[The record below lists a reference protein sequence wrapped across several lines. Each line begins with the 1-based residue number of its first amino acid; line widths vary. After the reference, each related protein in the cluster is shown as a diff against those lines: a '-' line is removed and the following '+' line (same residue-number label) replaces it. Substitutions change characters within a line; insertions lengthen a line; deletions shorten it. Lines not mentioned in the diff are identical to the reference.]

1 MLTVSSFT
9 QSLSSTPLFSKTLST
24 AYERLSS
31 GLRIN
36 QAADDSAGLQI
47 SNRLT
52 SESLAKNQLR
62 RNLNDG
68 ISYAQI
74 AEGGLQESADIL
86 QRMRQLAMQSQNGIN
101 TDADRRALDKEFQQL
116 KNALNGI
123 AYNTEAFNRLP
134 LLGDNDL
141 LSDNVPSIGDTFV
154 KGNTTRLNSG
164 LRSVA
169 YIPAGSTNISIDINS
184 FSQDDDL
191 QVFTTSGR
199 HLVGTPL
206 SDNVWGT
213 NNVNSTSD
221 IKRFLFLPEEGY
233 ATTASYDG
241 SSLITSGS
249 GTINGTTFT
258 FSGDQHPGVT
268 TETLTIDNTNEPL
281 IISVVGQ
288 GVFDA
293 TVNWDTLGAA
303 GSGGNSFEAGPVD
316 ITATNS
322 LRDGT
327 DFINLT
333 KTPVGLSDLD
343 MVESDVL
350 TFENAEAALQQI
362 DDALAYVSESRAFY
376 GAKMNQMES
385 ALKLN
390 DRMHEGLMAARS
402 QILDTDFAAETAKS
416 TQAQIVEQASIS
428 VRAQA
433 KSTDEQVLGLLNGT
447 VDQSA

>member
-9 QSLSSTPLFSKTLST
+9 QSLSSNPVYSKTLTT

-31 GLRIN
+31 GFRIN
-36 QAADDSAGLQI
+36 SAADDSAGLQI

-101 TDADRRALDKEFQQL
+101 SDADRRALDKEFQQL

-141 LSDNVPSIGDTFV
+141 LSDNVSSIGDTFV
-154 KGNTTRLNSG
+154 RGTPIQLDSG

-169 YIPAGSTNISIDINS
+169 YIPAGSTNISINIDS
-184 FSQDDDL
+184 FSLDDDL
-191 QVFTTSGR
+191 QVFTTSGK

-206 SDNVWGT
+206 SDDVWDT
-213 NNVNSTSD
+213 NSVNSPSD
-221 IKRFLFLPEEGY
+221 IKSLLFLTQEGY
-233 ATTASYDG
+233 TPTASYDG
-241 SSLITSGS
+241 SSLITNGT

-281 IISVVGQ
+281 IISVVGK

-293 TVNWDTLGAA
+293 TVDWDTLGAP

-316 ITATNS
+316 ITATNALS
-322 LRDGT
+322 EGT
-327 DFINLT
+327 DYINLA
-333 KTPVGLSDLD
+333 KTPAGLSDLD

-390 DRMHEGLMAARS
+390 DRMHKGLMAARS
-402 QILDTDFAAETAKS
+402 QILDTDFAEETAKS

-433 KSTDEQVLGLLNGT
+433 KSSDEQVLGLLNG
-447 VDQSA
+447 SLAN

>member
-31 GLRIN
+31 GLKIN

-86 QRMRQLAMQSQNGIN
+86 QRMRQLAIQSQNGIN
-101 TDADRRALDKEFQQL
+101 SDADRRALDKEFQQL

-141 LSDNVPSIGDTFV
+141 LSDNVSSIGDTFV
-154 KGNTTRLNSG
+154 RGTPTQLDSG

-169 YIPAGSTNISIDINS
+169 YIPAGSSNISINIDS
-184 FSQDDDL
+184 FSLDDDL
-191 QVFTTSGR
+191 QVFTTSGK

-206 SDNVWGT
+206 SDDVWDT
-213 NNVNSTSD
+213 NSVNSASD
-221 IKRFLFLPEEGY
+221 IKSLLFLTQEGY
-233 ATTASYDG
+233 SPTASYDG
-241 SSLITSGS
+241 SSLITNGT

-281 IISVVGQ
+281 IISVVGK

-293 TVNWDTLGAA
+293 TVDWDTLGAP

-316 ITATNS
+316 ITATNALS
-322 LRDGT
+322 EGT
-327 DFINLT
+327 DYINLA
-333 KTPVGLSDLD
+333 KTPAGLSDLD

-402 QILDTDFAAETAKS
+402 QILDTDFAEETAKS

-433 KSTDEQVLGLLNGT
+433 KSSDEQVLGLLG
-447 VDQSA
+447 SIGES

>member
-1 MLTVSSFT
+1 MLTTSSFT

-36 QAADDSAGLQI
+36 KAADDSAGLQI

-116 KNALNGI
+116 KNALNAI

-141 LSDNVPSIGDTFV
+141 LSDNVSSIEDAFV
-154 KGNTTRLNSG
+154 KGVNTNLRSG

-169 YIPAGSTNISIDINS
+169 YIPAGSTNISISIDS
-184 FSQDDDL
+184 FSLDDDL
-191 QVFTTSGR
+191 QVFTRDGR
-199 HLVGTPL
+199 HLIGTPL
-206 SDNVWGT
+206 SDGVWS
-213 NNVNSTSD
+213 NNGINNASD
-221 IKRFLFLPEEGY
+221 IASRLFSTEEGY
-233 ATTASYDG
+233 APNATYDASALNVNG
-241 SSLITSGS
+241 TS
-249 GTINGTTFT
+249 TYNGTTFT
-258 FSGDQHPGVT
+258 FNGDQHPSVT
-268 TETLTIDNTNEPL
+268 TESLTIDTTTEPL
-281 IISVVGQ
+281 IISVIGTGSFNALV
-288 GVFDA
+288 D
-293 TVNWDTLGAA
+293 WDSLGAP
-303 GSGGNSFEAGPVD
+303 GSGATSFDSGPVD
-316 ITATNS
+316 ITATNALS
-322 LRDGT
+322 DGT
-327 DFINLT
+327 EYINLA

-343 MVESDVL
+343 MVDSDVL
-350 TFENAEAALQQI
+350 SFESAEAALQQI
-362 DDALAYVSESRAFY
+362 DDALEYVSESRAFY
-376 GAKMNQMES
+376 GARMNQMES

-390 DRMHEGLMAARS
+390 DRMQEGLMAARS

-447 VDQSA
+447 VSQSA

>member
-1 MLTVSSFT
+1 
-9 QSLSSTPLFSKTLST
+9 
-24 AYERLSS
+24 
-31 GLRIN
+31 
-36 QAADDSAGLQI
+36 
-47 SNRLT
+47 
-52 SESLAKNQLR
+52 
-62 RNLNDG
+62 
-68 ISYAQI
+68 
-74 AEGGLQESADIL
+74 
-86 QRMRQLAMQSQNGIN
+86 MRQLAMQSQNGIN
-101 TDADRRALDKEFQQL
+101 TDADRRALDKQFQQL

-141 LSDNVPSIGDTFV
+141 LSDNVSSIGDTFV
-154 KGNTTRLNSG
+154 KGSSARLNSG
-164 LRSVA
+164 LRSIA
-169 YIPAGSTNISIDINS
+169 YIPAGSTNISINIDS
-184 FSQDDDL
+184 FSLDDDL

-206 SDNVWGT
+206 SANVWSING
-213 NNVNSTSD
+213 VSSGSD
-221 IKRFLFLPEEGY
+221 IKSLLFLTQEGY
-233 ATTASYDG
+233 TPTASYDS
-241 SSLITSGS
+241 SSLITNGS

-268 TETLTIDNTNEPL
+268 TETLTIENTNEAL

-288 GVFDA
+288 GFFDA
-293 TVNWDTLGAA
+293 TVDWDTLGSL

-322 LRDGT
+322 LSEGT
-327 DFINLT
+327 DYINLA
-333 KTPVGLSDLD
+333 KTPVGLSDLN

-350 TFENAEAALQQI
+350 TFKNAEVSLQQI

-402 QILDTDFAAETAKS
+402 QILDTDFAEETAKS

-428 VRAQA
+428 VMAQA
-433 KSTDEQVLGLLNGT
+433 KSTDEQVLGLLGSIG
-447 VDQSA
+447 DS

>member
-1 MLTVSSFT
+1 MLSVSSFT
-9 QSLSSTPLFSKTLST
+9 QSLSSNPVFSKTLST

-36 QAADDSAGLQI
+36 SAADDSAGLQI

-52 SESLAKNQLR
+52 SESIAKDQLR

-86 QRMRQLAMQSQNGIN
+86 QRMWQLAMQSQNGIN

-116 KNALNGI
+116 KNVLNGI

-141 LSDNVPSIGDTFV
+141 LSDNVSSIGDTFV
-154 KGNTTRLNSG
+154 RGTPIQLDSG

-169 YIPAGSTNISIDINS
+169 YISAGSTNISINIDS
-184 FSQDDDL
+184 FSLDDDL
-191 QVFTTSGR
+191 QVFTTSGK

-206 SDNVWGT
+206 SDDVWDT
-213 NNVNSTSD
+213 NSVNSPSD
-221 IKRFLFLPEEGY
+221 IKSLLFLTQEGY
-233 ATTASYDG
+233 TPTASYDG
-241 SSLITSGS
+241 SSLITNGT

-281 IISVVGQ
+281 IISVVGN

-293 TVNWDTLGAA
+293 TVDWDTLGAP
-303 GSGGNSFEAGPVD
+303 GSAGNSFEAGPVD

-322 LRDGT
+322 LSERT
-327 DFINLT
+327 DYITLA
-333 KTPVGLSDLD
+333 KTPVGLSDLN

-350 TFENAEAALQQI
+350 TFENAEVALQQI
-362 DDALAYVSESRAFY
+362 DDALEYVSESRAFY
-376 GAKMNQMES
+376 GAKINQMES

-402 QILDTDFAAETAKS
+402 QILDTDFAEETAQS

-433 KSTDEQVLGLLNGT
+433 QSSDEQVLGLLNG
-447 VDQSA
+447 VLNQV

>member
-9 QSLSSTPLFSKTLST
+9 QSLSSTPLFSKSLFT

-31 GLRIN
+31 GFRIN
-36 QAADDSAGLQI
+36 SAADDSAGLQI

-86 QRMRQLAMQSQNGIN
+86 QRMRQLAIQSQNGIN
-101 TDADRRALDKEFQQL
+101 SDADRRALDKEFQQL

-141 LSDNVPSIGDTFV
+141 LSDNVSSIGDTFV
-154 KGNTTRLNSG
+154 RGTPTQLDSG

-169 YIPAGSTNISIDINS
+169 YIPAGSSNISINIDS
-184 FSQDDDL
+184 FSLDDDL
-191 QVFTTSGR
+191 QVFTTSGK

-206 SDNVWGT
+206 SDDVWDT
-213 NNVNSTSD
+213 NSVNSASD
-221 IKRFLFLPEEGY
+221 IKSLLFLTQEGY
-233 ATTASYDG
+233 TPTASYDG
-241 SSLITSGS
+241 SSLITNVT

-281 IISVVGQ
+281 IISVVGK

-293 TVNWDTLGAA
+293 TVDWDTLGAA

-322 LRDGT
+322 LSDGT

-376 GAKMNQMES
+376 GAKMNQMQS

-402 QILDTDFAAETAKS
+402 QILDTDFAEETAKS

-433 KSTDEQVLGLLNGT
+433 KSSDEQVLGLLG
-447 VDQSA
+447 SIGES

>member
-9 QSLSSTPLFSKTLST
+9 QSLSSNPVFSKTLST

-36 QAADDSAGLQI
+36 SAADDSAGLQI

-52 SESLAKNQLR
+52 SESIAKDQLR

-123 AYNTEAFNRLP
+123 AYNTEAFKRLP

-141 LSDNVPSIGDTFV
+141 LSDNVSSIGDTFV
-154 KGNTTRLNSG
+154 KGSPKRLDSG
-164 LRSVA
+164 LRSIA
-169 YIPAGSTNISIDINS
+169 YIPAGSTNISIDIDS
-184 FSQDDDL
+184 FSLDDDL

-206 SDNVWGT
+206 SDDVWDT
-213 NNVNSTSD
+213 NSVNSPSD
-221 IKRFLFLPEEGY
+221 IKSLLFLTQEGY
-233 ATTASYDG
+233 TPTASYDG
-241 SSLITSGS
+241 SSLITNGTR
-249 GTINGTTFT
+249 TINGTTFT

-281 IISVVGQ
+281 IISVVGR

-293 TVNWDTLGAA
+293 TVDWDSLGTA

-316 ITATNS
+316 VTATNS
-322 LRDGT
+322 QSEGT
-327 DFINLT
+327 DYINLA
-333 KTPVGLSDLD
+333 KTPVGLSDLN
-343 MVESDVL
+343 MIENDVL

-362 DDALAYVSESRAFY
+362 DDALEYVSESRAFY

-402 QILDTDFAAETAKS
+402 QILDTDFASETAKS
-416 TQAQIVEQASIS
+416 TQSQIVEQASIS

-433 KSTDEQVLGLLNGT
+433 KSSDEQVLGLLGSIG
-447 VDQSA
+447 DS

>member
-52 SESLAKNQLR
+52 SESIAKNQLR

-86 QRMRQLAMQSQNGIN
+86 QRMRQLAMQSQNDIN
-101 TDADRRALDKEFQQL
+101 SDADRRALDKEFQQL

-141 LSDNVPSIGDTFV
+141 LSDNVASIGDTFV
-154 KGNTTRLNSG
+154 QGSPTRLSSG
-164 LRSVA
+164 LRSIA
-169 YIPAGSTNISIDINS
+169 YIPAGSTNISIDIDS
-184 FSQDDDL
+184 FTADDDL

-206 SDNVWGT
+206 SDNVWGG

-221 IKRFLFLPEEGY
+221 VKRFLFLPEEGY
-233 ATTASYDG
+233 APTASYDG

-268 TETLTIDNTNEPL
+268 TETLTIDSTSEPL

-293 TVNWDTLGAA
+293 TVDWDTLGAA

-322 LRDGT
+322 LSEGT
-327 DFINLT
+327 DYINLE
-333 KTPVGLSDLD
+333 KHLWG
-343 MVESDVL
+343 
-350 TFENAEAALQQI
+350 FQI
-362 DDALAYVSESRAFY
+362 
-376 GAKMNQMES
+376 
-385 ALKLN
+385 
-390 DRMHEGLMAARS
+390 
-402 QILDTDFAAETAKS
+402 
-416 TQAQIVEQASIS
+416 
-428 VRAQA
+428 
-433 KSTDEQVLGLLNGT
+433 
-447 VDQSA
+447 

>member
-1 MLTVSSFT
+1 
-9 QSLSSTPLFSKTLST
+9 
-24 AYERLSS
+24 
-31 GLRIN
+31 
-36 QAADDSAGLQI
+36 
-47 SNRLT
+47 
-52 SESLAKNQLR
+52 
-62 RNLNDG
+62 
-68 ISYAQI
+68 
-74 AEGGLQESADIL
+74 
-86 QRMRQLAMQSQNGIN
+86 MRQLAMQSQNGIN
-101 TDADRRALDKEFQQL
+101 SDVDRRALDKEFQQL

-141 LSDNVPSIGDTFV
+141 LSDKVSSIDDTFV
-154 KGNTTRLNSG
+154 RGTPIQLDSG

-169 YIPAGSTNISIDINS
+169 YIPAGSTNISINIDS
-184 FSQDDDL
+184 FSLDDDL
-191 QVFTTSGR
+191 QVFTTSGK

-206 SDNVWGT
+206 SDDVWDT
-213 NNVNSTSD
+213 NSVNSPSD
-221 IKRFLFLPEEGY
+221 IKSLLFLTQEGY
-233 ATTASYDG
+233 TPTASYDG
-241 SSLITSGS
+241 SSLITNGT

-268 TETLTIDNTNEPL
+268 TETLNIDNTNEPL
-281 IISVVGQ
+281 IISVVGK

-293 TVNWDTLGAA
+293 TVDWDTLGAP

-316 ITATNS
+316 ITATNALS
-322 LRDGT
+322 EGT
-327 DFINLT
+327 DYINLA
-333 KTPVGLSDLD
+333 KTPAGLSDLD

-390 DRMHEGLMAARS
+390 DRMHEGLIAARS
-402 QILDTDFAAETAKS
+402 QILDTDFAEETAKS

-433 KSTDEQVLGLLNGT
+433 KSSDEQVLGLLG
-447 VDQSA
+447 SIGES

>member
-101 TDADRRALDKEFQQL
+101 SDADRRALDKEFQQL

-141 LSDNVPSIGDTFV
+141 LSDNVSSIGDTFV
-154 KGNTTRLNSG
+154 RGTPIRLDSG

-169 YIPAGSTNISIDINS
+169 YIPAGSTNISINIDS
-184 FSQDDDL
+184 FSLDDDL
-191 QVFTTSGR
+191 QVFTTSGK

-206 SDNVWGT
+206 SDDVWDT
-213 NNVNSTSD
+213 NSVNSPSD
-221 IKRFLFLPEEGY
+221 IKSLLFLTQEGY
-233 ATTASYDG
+233 TPTASYDG
-241 SSLITSGS
+241 SSLITNGT

-281 IISVVGQ
+281 IISVVGN

-293 TVNWDTLGAA
+293 TVDWDTLGAP
-303 GSGGNSFEAGPVD
+303 GTGGNSFEAGPVD
-316 ITATNS
+316 ITATNA
-322 LRDGT
+322 LNEGT
-327 DFINLT
+327 DYINLA
-333 KTPVGLSDLD
+333 KTPAGLSDLD

-402 QILDTDFAAETAKS
+402 QILDTDFAEETAKS

-433 KSTDEQVLGLLNGT
+433 KSSDEQVLGLLDGT
-447 VDQSA
+447 VNQSV

>member
-9 QSLSSTPLFSKTLST
+9 QSLSSNPVFSKTLST

-36 QAADDSAGLQI
+36 SAADDSAGLQI

-52 SESLAKNQLR
+52 SESIAKNQLR

-101 TDADRRALDKEFQQL
+101 SDADRRALDKEFQQL

-141 LSDNVPSIGDTFV
+141 LSDNVSSIGDTFV
-154 KGNTTRLNSG
+154 KGSPKRLDSG

-169 YIPAGSTNISIDINS
+169 YIPAGSSNISVNIES
-184 FSQDDDL
+184 FSLDDDL
-191 QVFTTSGR
+191 QVFTTSGK

-206 SDNVWGT
+206 SDDVWDT
-213 NNVNSTSD
+213 NSVNSSSD
-221 IKRFLFLPEEGY
+221 IKSLLFLTQEGY
-233 ATTASYDG
+233 TSTASYDS
-241 SSLITSGS
+241 SSLITNGS

-281 IISVVGQ
+281 IISVVGK

-293 TVNWDTLGAA
+293 TVDWDTLGAP

-322 LRDGT
+322 LSEGT
-327 DFINLT
+327 DYIALA
-333 KTPVGLSDLD
+333 KTPVGLSDLN

-362 DDALAYVSESRAFY
+362 DDALEYVSESRAFY
-376 GAKMNQMES
+376 GAKMNQMQS

-402 QILDTDFAAETAKS
+402 QILDTDFAEETAKS

-433 KSTDEQVLGLLNGT
+433 KSSDEQVLGLLGSIS
-447 VDQSA
+447 DS

>member
-9 QSLSSTPLFSKTLST
+9 QSLSSNPVFSKTLST

-36 QAADDSAGLQI
+36 SAVDDSAGLQI

-52 SESLAKNQLR
+52 SESIAKDQLR

-141 LSDNVPSIGDTFV
+141 LSDNVPSIGDTFI
-154 KGNTTRLNSG
+154 KGNTTRLSSG

-169 YIPAGSTNISIDINS
+169 YIPAGSTNISIDIDS
-184 FSQDDDL
+184 FTADDDL

-206 SDNVWGT
+206 SDNVWGG

-221 IKRFLFLPEEGY
+221 VKRFLFLPEEGY
-233 ATTASYDG
+233 APTASYDG

-268 TETLTIDNTNEPL
+268 TETLTIDNTNEAL

-293 TVNWDTLGAA
+293 TVDWYTLGSP

-322 LRDGT
+322 LSEGT
-327 DFINLT
+327 DYINLA
-333 KTPVGLSDLD
+333 KTPVGLSDLN

-350 TFENAEAALQQI
+350 TFENAEVALQQI
-362 DDALAYVSESRAFY
+362 DDALEYVSESRAFY

-385 ALKLN
+385 ALKVN
-390 DRMHEGLMAARS
+390 DRMHESLMAARS

-433 KSTDEQVLGLLNGT
+433 KSSDEQVLGLLGSIG
-447 VDQSA
+447 DS